1 MVNAS
6 VRPDRHPSRA
16 GYAQKGQLHDRHHK
30 QWSRVHG
37 RESQGH
43 GRAILELVAL
53 GKAGALTAGQGDV
66 TVPVMV
72 GNTGTNIAN
81 KLPEG
86 TTASP
91 GNIFTCQA
99 TWDQVNIYLIK

>member
-53 GKAGALTAGQGDV
+53 GKAGFGSEGMKEQVRARRLS
-66 TVPVMV
+66 
-72 GNTGTNIAN
+72 TG
-81 KLPEG
+81 
-86 TTASP
+86 
-91 GNIFTCQA
+91 
-99 TWDQVNIYLIK
+99 YR